1 LHASRYTLLFGS
13 ALVYSPYHA
22 CLADTVHFF
31 MHRGACTD
39 AVIIQIAD
47 RAGFDEFLARLVALG
62 IAHRVE
68 PVCEDVY
75 NAAQRIGCVATP
87 LAAAAAAA
95 AAGPVG
101 ASGVDDEAEICVEK
115 RFVFPADLVASALAR
130 LLPPETV
137 PPPAARPVTG
147 GGAGHGMPPVATNLV
162 KTDRS
167 AFVVVRAWRSG
178 STRLADGDGLEETWH
193 PPGGP

>member
-22 CLADTVHFF
+22 CLADTVHHY

-47 RAGFDEFLARLVALG
+47 RAGFDEFLARLGALG

-87 LAAAAAAA
+87 LVSATG
-95 AAGPVG
+95 AAGAG
-101 ASGVDDEAEICVEK
+101 GVDDEAEIRVEK

-130 LLPPETV
+130 LLPPDAV
-137 PPPAARPVTG
+137 PPPAARPGAG

-178 STRLADGDGLEETWH
+178 STRLADDDGTQEETLH